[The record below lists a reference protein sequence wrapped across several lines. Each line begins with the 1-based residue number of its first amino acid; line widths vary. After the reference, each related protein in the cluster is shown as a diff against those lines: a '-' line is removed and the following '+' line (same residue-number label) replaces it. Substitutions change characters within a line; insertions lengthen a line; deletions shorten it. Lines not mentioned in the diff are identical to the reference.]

1 MWRDTSKFDYGWW
14 SISYFTWNMEKSN
27 NNVHKGIILMWL
39 LWDLFQIV
47 TGLIVGTIC
56 LTAIYVLL
64 FEDLG

>member
-1 MWRDTSKFDYGWW
+1 
-14 SISYFTWNMEKSN
+14 MEKSN
-27 NNVHKGIILMWL
+27 NNVHKGIVLMWL

-64 FEDLG
+64 FDNNFRN

>member
-1 MWRDTSKFDYGWW
+1 
-14 SISYFTWNMEKSN
+14 MEKSN
-27 NNVHKGIILMWL
+27 NNVHKGIVLMWL

-64 FEDLG
+64 FDNNFKN

>member
-1 MWRDTSKFDYGWW
+1 
-14 SISYFTWNMEKSN
+14 MEKSN

-39 LWDLFQIV
+39 LWDLFQII
-47 TGLIVGTIC
+47 TGIIVGTIC